1 MLDQWLKPMTVS
13 LFLRDYL
20 RQQPYAS
27 PTSAKDAVRFFGW
40 DGLEQILAH
49 HQTADVLLVAGGKLV
64 SEPTPRSLAEA
75 RTLMSRGIGL
85 VVRRAEQY
93 DPALARLASSLTQ
106 HIPGQANIQLFV
118 TPAGTHGFSWH
129 YDDEEVFIVQT
140 HGTKDYF
147 FRDNSLERKRR
158 PGKAP
163 DFSLSSKETS
173 PIGTTRLIAGDWLY
187 IPSRWWHVA
196 KCVED
201 SLSIS
206 LGVAAAPSW
215 LTTLR

>member
-1 MLDQWLKPMTVS
+1 
-13 LFLRDYL
+13 
-20 RQQPYAS
+20 
-27 PTSAKDAVRFFGW
+27 
-40 DGLEQILAH
+40 
-49 HQTADVLLVAGGKLV
+49 
-64 SEPTPRSLAEA
+64 
-75 RTLMSRGIGL
+75 MSRGIGL
-85 VVRRAEQY
+85 VVRRAEEH
-93 DPALARLASSLTQ
+93 DPALAQLASSLTQ

-140 HGTKDYF
+140 HGIKDYF
-147 FRDNSLERKRR
+147 FRNNSLERQRR

-163 DFSLSSKETS
+163 DFSLSNKETS

-206 LGVAAAPSW
+206 LGVAPAPLW
-215 LTTLR
+215 LKTLS